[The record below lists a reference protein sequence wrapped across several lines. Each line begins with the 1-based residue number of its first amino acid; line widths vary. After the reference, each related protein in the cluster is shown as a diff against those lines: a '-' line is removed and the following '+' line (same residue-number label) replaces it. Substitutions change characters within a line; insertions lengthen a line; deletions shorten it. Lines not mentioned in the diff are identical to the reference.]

1 MYKVYFVKDDDEVSD
16 SDFVETSSLLS
27 VSTMSRSWFG
37 SVGKFRGS
45 FIVVHDTQKDIEATF
60 YETVAV
66 SELSEVFEERT
77 EYE

>member
-1 MYKVYFVKDDDEVSD
+1 MYKVSFVKDDDEVSD

-45 FIVVHDTQKDIEATF
+45 FIVVYDAQKDIEATF
-60 YETVAV
+60 YETVTV
-66 SELSEVFEERT
+66 SELSEVFEERS

>member
-45 FIVVHDTQKDIEATF
+45 FIVVHDAQKDIEATF
-60 YETVAV
+60 YETVTV

>member
-27 VSTMSRSWFG
+27 MSRSWFG

-45 FIVVHDTQKDIEATF
+45 FIVVHDAQKDIEATF
-60 YETVAV
+60 YETVTV